1 MPSSDTPAPGLKT
14 RKRANGV
21 FAYYWVAANCS
32 RRTDN
37 YPSKTVRLK
46 NQSPDGAEERASQCQ
61 HLHMELQLWLEG
73 KTPEQEFGRI
83 DFDGSV
89 ASLIRFYRDH
99 PQSPYRKLKYNTQKI
114 YDQHL
119 NILRD
124 VVGKRR
130 LSTLG
135 GVDFLA
141 WYDKFALDDHGEST
155 LISTAH
161 KLMNMFRITVS
172 WGVVLELP
180 HAPRVRDILSEMR
193 FAKPEARKTFL
204 SYDQAL
210 AVIEKAHEQGMPSI
224 ALAQALQF
232 ELTMRQKD
240 VIGEYFPK
248 GSPVESTIFN
258 NGKRWA
264 NGLMWSHLGADG
276 VLRKETTKTGAE
288 AVFELARY
296 PLIVQEIARWRGPKE
311 GPMIVDERSGLPY
324 LNQRF
329 SKRWRDIATLAGVPK
344 GVYNMDSRAGG
355 VTEATDAG
363 APLEMVRHHATHRD
377 ARTTARYSRQ
387 TLAKTQAVADFR
399 TASRNKAKT

>member
-14 RKRANGV
+14 RKRANGSFV
-21 FAYYWVAANCS
+21 FYWVAAQCS
-32 RRTDN
+32 RHTEGYSQR
-37 YPSKTVRLK
+37 TVRLK
-46 NQSPDGAEERASQCQ
+46 NQAPGGKDERAAQCQ
-61 HLHMELQLWLEG
+61 QLYMDLQQWLSG
-73 KTPEQEFGRI
+73 QTPEQEFKRA

-89 ASLIRFYRDH
+89 SALIRFYRDH

-130 LSTLG
+130 LATLT

-141 WYDKFALDDHGEST
+141 WYDKFAADGKGELT
-155 LISTAH
+155 LVSTAH

-180 HAPRVRDILSEMR
+180 HATRVRDILSEMR

-204 SYDQAL
+204 SYDQAV
-210 AVIEKAHEQGMPSI
+210 AVIEKAHEMGMPSI

-240 VIGEYFPK
+240 VIGEYLPK
-248 GSPVESTIFN
+248 GTPADSDIVY
-258 NGKRWA
+258 NGQRWV
-264 NGLMWSHLGADG
+264 NGLLWEHLGEDG
-276 VLRKETTKTGAE
+276 VLRKKTSKTGAE

-296 PLIVQEIARWRGPKE
+296 PLVVQEIARWRGSKT
-311 GPMIVDERSGLPY
+311 GPMIIDERSGLPY
-324 LNQRF
+324 RNERF
-329 SKRWRDIATLAGVPK
+329 SKRWREIATKAGVPAD
-344 GVYNMDSRAGG
+344 VYNMDSRAGG

-363 APLEMVRHHATHRD
+363 APLEMVRHHATHSD

-387 TLAKTQAVADFR
+387 TLAKTQAVADIR
-399 TASRNKAKT
+399 TAARNRSKT